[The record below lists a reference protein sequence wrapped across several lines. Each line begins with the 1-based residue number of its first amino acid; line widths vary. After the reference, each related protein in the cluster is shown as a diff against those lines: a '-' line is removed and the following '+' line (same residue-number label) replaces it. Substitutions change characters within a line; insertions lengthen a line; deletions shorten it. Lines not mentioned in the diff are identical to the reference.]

1 MKARSVHLTEALLAA
16 HRGSAPVALADL
28 GYGLG
33 RIFSLRSEA
42 PATRLVQGDG
52 EDYEVEKPEAE
63 LTGAGD
69 AVAVLC
75 IDGPLVQREEETFC
89 GYIQGYDGIAK
100 RFEAANLD
108 PQVGALVLRIDS
120 PGGDVAG
127 LEECVKRCN
136 AATAKS
142 GKPVLSLVDEMA
154 ASAAYRLASGLSTG
168 GIYLPPSGMVGSI
181 GCLAAMVSEAKALEM
196 AGVEV
201 EVVRDPP
208 GKAAGHPAEP
218 ISDLAR
224 ERTQEL
230 VRAASAVFI
239 AATAKARGLSVADI
253 RALNGGMLTGLAAV
267 EARLADG
274 VASFEEV
281 IARASA
287 AASARKPARPAG
299 LAGKTFAALGR
310 VAPSRRGASNMSQ
323 ALSALVGLPLAA
335 TDAELETRIRGLVA
349 FETEAVAIAGE
360 SDPNRAIGALRAH
373 VATSKRAGEIEAKAN
388 AERLNAVLN
397 RALAGDPARGI
408 GAKAVPAQIEGLRAF
423 AAGPG
428 GIDKLEAFLDASP
441 VIVPVKQAEPKVEN
455 PETRT
460 ESGPVGPEPE
470 KHEGK
475 TYAQMSSAERSKL
488 FSKDINKAKRMR
500 AASEG

>member
-1 MKARSVHLTEALLAA
+1 MKGSVHLTGALVAKY
-16 HRGSAPVALADL
+16 RGAAPVALAGD
-28 GYGLG
+28 GFGIG
-33 RIFSLRSEA
+33 RVFSLRSEA

-63 LTGAGD
+63 LSGAGD
-69 AVAVLC
+69 AVAVLH
-75 IDGPLVQREEETFC
+75 IDGPLLQREEETFC

-100 RFEAANLD
+100 RFEAAHLD

-127 LEECVKRCN
+127 LEECIKRCN

-142 GKPVLSLVDEMA
+142 GKDVLVFVDEMA
-154 ASAAYRLASGLSTG
+154 ASAAYRLASGLSSDVF
-168 GIYLPPSGMVGSI
+168 LPASGMVGSI
-181 GCLAAMVSEAKALEM
+181 GCLAAMVSESKALEM

-201 EVVRDPP
+201 EIVRDPP

-224 ERTQEL
+224 ERTNGL

-281 IARASA
+281 VARAGA

-310 VAPSRRGASNMSQ
+310 VAPLRRGASNMSQ

-335 TDAELETRIRGLVA
+335 TDADLETRLRGLVA
-349 FETEAVAIAGE
+349 FEAEALAITGE
-360 SDPNRAIGALRAH
+360 ENPSRAIGAIRAH
-373 VATSKRAGEIEAKAN
+373 VATSRRAGEIEAKAN
-388 AERLNAVLN
+388 AERLNAILN

-408 GAKAVPAQIEGLRAF
+408 GVKAVPAQIERLRAF
-423 AAGPG
+423 AAGPD

-441 VIVPVKQAEPKVEN
+441 VIVPAKLAEPKTEGN
-455 PETRT
+455 ETR
-460 ESGPVGPEPE
+460 PEGGDT
-470 KHEGK
+470 HGGK
-475 TYAQMSSAERSKL
+475 TYAEMSGPERAELSAKNPEKFQS
-488 FSKDINKAKRMR
+488 MR
-500 AASEG
+500 AAFNAAKG